1 MTTQAISVPRPDAGP
16 DAGPGRGG
24 FGGLVR
30 AEWTKFRSV
39 RGWVIGMI
47 LAALLTIFLGVFA
60 AANASIGCQINGGPP
75 KSGKAC
81 LPYIPHGPGGEIVT
95 DSFYFARQPLAG
107 NGTITVRVISLSGKH
122 VNLGSGGPVQVGSGD
137 LVPGLAEWAKAGI
150 IVKQSTRQGSAYAA
164 MMVTDGHGVQMQYN
178 FTGDTAGMPGA
189 VSAANP
195 RWLRLTRS
203 GDTITGYDSADG
215 TRWTQVGTVR
225 LTGLPSTVQVGMFA
239 TSPGYTVTQDSFGG
253 SGSTGGPA
261 QATGVFDH
269 VSLSGGAPGSTW
281 TGTAVGGGGAVGG
294 GPGPGPVPGGGPA
307 PFTRSG
313 GTFTLT
319 GSGDIAPV
327 TPGPNSPLPTVT
339 IGQSLTGAF
348 LGLIAI
354 VMVAAMFFSTEYRRG
369 LIRITLAAT
378 PRRGAVLAA
387 KAVVIGAVAFV
398 TGLVAAVVSIGIGVP
413 KEENHGQVLLTAPLL
428 TEARVIVGTAAMLAV
443 AAVFA
448 VALGAILRRSAAAI
462 TIAVVTVVMPF
473 LLTALNV
480 VPAGAGD
487 WLLRLTPA
495 AGLAIEQSIPRYAQV
510 TTVTSPVQ
518 GYYPLSPGLPC
529 CACGRRRPLPS
540 RWSCCGGGTHERR
553 HGDAA
558 GGDDDHGGSAGGEPA
573 PRAARRVDQ
582 AAHGVWA
589 CLAAPRDRGADHR
602 GQRRGCRGHSLPAE
616 PDLPGRHDQ
625 AQPDRDPV
633 RPGRGRDPGGAG
645 VL

>member
-30 AEWTKFRSV
+30 AEWIKFRSV

-47 LAALLTIFLGVFA
+47 LAALLTIFIGVFA
-60 AANASIGCQINGGPP
+60 AANAGIGCQINGGPP

-95 DSFYFARQPLAG
+95 DSFYFVRQPLTG
-107 NGTITVRVISLSGKH
+107 NGTMTAEVTSLTGEH
-122 VNLGSGGPVQVGSGD
+122 ANLSSGPVQVGNGN

-150 IVKQSTRQGSAYAA
+150 IIKQSTHQGSAYAA
-164 MMVTDGHGVQMQYN
+164 MMVTDGHGVRMQYN

-189 VSAANP
+189 VSAAHP

-215 TRWTQVGTVR
+215 THWTQVGTVQ

-239 TSPGYTVTQDSFGG
+239 TSPGYTVTQNSFGG
-253 SGSTGGPA
+253 ASNNSGPA

-269 VSLSGGAPGSTW
+269 VSLTGGAPGSTW
-281 TGTAVGGGGAVGG
+281 AGTAIGGGGPAGG
-294 GPGPGPVPGGGPA
+294 GPGPGGSV
-307 PFTRSG
+307 PFTRNG
-313 GTFTLT
+313 GSYTLT

-339 IGQSLTGAF
+339 IGQSLAGAF

-354 VMVAAMFFSTEYRRG
+354 MVVAAMFFSTEYRRG
-369 LIRITLAAT
+369 LIRTTLAAT

-398 TGLVAAVVSIGIGVP
+398 IGLVAAVVSIGVGVP
-413 KEENHGQVLLTAPLL
+413 REENSGQVLLTAPLL
-428 TEARVIVGTAAMLAV
+428 TEIRVIVGTAAMLAV

-480 VPAGAGD
+480 VPAGIGD

-510 TTVTSPVQ
+510 TTITSLVQ
-518 GYYPLSPGLPC
+518 GYYPLSPYAGFAVLC
-529 CACGRRRPLPS
+529 LWAAAALALALVMLRRR
-540 RWSCCGGGTHERR
+540 
-553 HGDAA
+553 DA
-558 GGDDDHGGSAGGEPA
+558 
-573 PRAARRVDQ
+573 
-582 AAHGVWA
+582 
-589 CLAAPRDRGADHR
+589 
-602 GQRRGCRGHSLPAE
+602 
-616 PDLPGRHDQ
+616 
-625 AQPDRDPV
+625 
-633 RPGRGRDPGGAG
+633 
-645 VL
+645 